1 MIIDKYTDIK
11 NHLSLLIE
19 CSIASFFLGFLL
31 AYIVFPGTPDKAII
45 CKTEIDQNK
54 LLTIQLNE
62 LRKECSQQKTEILK
76 ECTFKERNQCL
87 EKIDKY
93 KAVCEQLRCEICKK
107 K

>member
-1 MIIDKYTDIK
+1 MIIDKYIK
-11 NHLSLLIE
+11 IENHLSLLIE
-19 CSIASFFLGFLL
+19 CVLVAFFLGFLFS
-31 AYIVFPGTPDKAII
+31 YMIFPATSDKAII

-93 KAVCEQLRCEICKK
+93 KAVCEKLRCEICKK